1 MEDWQRYADIIDLEH
16 PEPKTH
22 PRMASADRAAQFSSF
37 AALTGYEAMVAE
49 TSRLTGSRVE
59 LDEEQRRALNESIS
73 DIVGRTAVHPKVR
86 IVHFVPD
93 KRKNGGE
100 YVTIEGFVQNVELP
114 NRKLV
119 LKDGTTVTFDDILF
133 VTVLDD

>member
-1 MEDWQRYADIIDLEH
+1 
-16 PEPKTH
+16 
-22 PRMASADRAAQFSSF
+22 MASADRAAQFSSF